1 MKFSIITVSFNSEKT
16 IEETIKSVVSQTYKD
31 FEYILVDG
39 GSSDNTV
46 KIANRYKKYFKYIVS
61 EKDNGIYDAINK
73 GINLASGNII
83 SILHSD
89 DLYYSENVLLDVKNI
104 FNKDENIKCV
114 IGNTLIYKLKNGY
127 KKVIRNYKSK
137 HFYNWMMYLGYSPPH
152 PSTFIRKEIYS
163 QFGLYNTKYKI
174 AGDFEFFLRILFL
187 KKIKL
192 EKINQSFVLMKLGGE
207 STKSIINHNQSTVEI
222 LDSFKTNNL
231 KNYFLIV
238 MLRIPLKLIQYFLK

>member
-1 MKFSIITVSFNSEKT
+1 MKISIVTVSLNSEKT
-16 IEETIKSVVSQTYKD
+16 IEETIKSVICQTYKD

-46 KIANRYKKYFKYIVS
+46 KIANKYKKYFKYIIS

-73 GINLASGNII
+73 GINLASGKII
-83 SILHSD
+83 SILNSD
-89 DLYYSENVLLDVKNI
+89 DLYYSENVLLDVQNI
-104 FNKDENIKCV
+104 FDKDKSLQCV
-114 IGNTLIYKLKNGY
+114 IGNTLIYKLKNGG

-137 HFYNWMMYLGYSPPH
+137 YFYNWMMYLGYSPPH

-174 AGDFEFFLRILFL
+174 AGDFDFFLRILFL
-187 KKIKL
+187 NKIKIN
-192 EKINQSFVLMKLGGE
+192 KINQSFVLMKVGGE
-207 STKSIINHNQSTVEI
+207 STKSISNHNQSTKEI

-231 KNYFLIV
+231 NNYFLIV
-238 MLRIPLKLIQYFLK
+238 MMRIPLKIIQYFFK